1 MYFKF
6 FDDHY
11 KFIFLIYISSER
23 PEWYVKS
30 LKNLIY
36 ESSSLTNPLVK
47 NLIQAEKK
55 LFKKEEEELSEIDQI
70 CEGLDTKKDEILKH
84 CEEGISTCV
93 ELEDTN
99 EGDYED
105 DFEEMSE
112 EEEVKQ
118 EESQSEDSSSTTSS
132 KSSKSTSSKSASS
145 KSTSSSS
152 SSHSEDETDSSE
164 LSSIEHHPEVSTLDK
179 DLTVSATLCQ
189 PETSLERGVITT
201 DSVTVVD
208 KITGDQPIKAGVG
221 LEADLAVTSNVGL
234 DKAELVKCSTN
245 TDYGIFNQENSELKP
260 STKSMLKIIPSESST
275 KKEVSFK
282 MIVHGKFYMKN
293 STLKENSE
301 DFVLALKQPQQKKF
315 KVPSR
320 KIGKTPLQRYRP
332 VSRTPLQ
339 MPKIKHFGKLPD
351 EVDQPEEKITAA
363 DIFGPSKD
371 NTIFCGGLPGDEDD
385 RLNGNLDDA
394 MDFLLNM

>member
-1 MYFKF
+1 M
-6 FDDHY
+6 
-11 KFIFLIYISSER
+11 
-23 PEWYVKS
+23 
-30 LKNLIY
+30 
-36 ESSSLTNPLVK
+36 
-47 NLIQAEKK
+47 
-55 LFKKEEEELSEIDQI
+55 
-70 CEGLDTKKDEILKH
+70 
-84 CEEGISTCV
+84 
-93 ELEDTN
+93 
-99 EGDYED
+99 
-105 DFEEMSE
+105 
-112 EEEVKQ
+112 
-118 EESQSEDSSSTTSS
+118 
-132 KSSKSTSSKSASS
+132 
-145 KSTSSSS
+145 
-152 SSHSEDETDSSE
+152 
-164 LSSIEHHPEVSTLDK
+164 DK

-221 LEADLAVTSNVGL
+221 LEADLAVTSNVIL
-234 DKAELVKCSTN
+234 DKAELVKCSTSTTN
-245 TDYGIFNQENSELKP
+245 NDYGIFYQENSELKP

-363 DIFGPSKD
+363 DIFGPS
-371 NTIFCGGLPGDEDD
+371 IFCGDLPGDKDN